1 MALLAMQDEDRWD
14 NETVIEKVTN
24 DIIYIGDYKLRIPKA
39 FEVGA
44 IFGTLPVM
52 TVDAI
57 RQQDGSDLATATG
70 HILLSTFAFNPVPQG
85 ALPVLEVLANYDSFR
100 GAPIEGISLQRMP
113 TEMRAYSSTPE
124 LYKWLSRNGGAMIG
138 LSPVE
143 IQQII
148 EGYTGTIG
156 SSLIATTD
164 VIASAT
170 GVIPEKPDGVFGNPF
185 VDSLTSITG
194 LNRFIREDGTGASRF
209 VSDFYALKRDVDQ
222 TYTAIRDAATAG
234 NRAEID
240 ALLGEKGKA
249 VGFRTYFNGVSRQLT
264 TINKAM
270 DAIRRDPN
278 MSSSQKKEELL
289 RLRKLK
295 AETTRKVVKAAKQS
309 GYFD

>member
-1 MALLAMQDEDRWD
+1 
-14 NETVIEKVTN
+14 
-24 DIIYIGDYKLRIPKA
+24 
-39 FEVGA
+39 
-44 IFGTLPVM
+44 
-52 TVDAI
+52 
-57 RQQDGSDLATATG
+57 
-70 HILLSTFAFNPVPQG
+70 
-85 ALPVLEVLANYDSFR
+85 
-100 GAPIEGISLQRMP
+100 
-113 TEMRAYSSTPE
+113 
-124 LYKWLSRNGGAMIG
+124 
-138 LSPVE
+138 
-143 IQQII
+143 
-148 EGYTGTIG
+148 
-156 SSLIATTD
+156 
-164 VIASAT
+164 
-170 GVIPEKPDGVFGNPF
+170 
-185 VDSLTSITG
+185 
-194 LNRFIREDGTGASRF
+194 